1 MGSDDGNDY
10 GARHLFIPI
19 NYGIHKYVRIAGHY
33 HHNHSYYPYKIY
45 FPRLIFHDYYASIYV
60 FSFSLK
66 KKKNHIFLFSCLSF
80 ASLLVLYQHTG
91 KREELKRNEKK
102 KKKLIRLRKH
112 C

>member
-66 KKKNHIFLFSCLSF
+66 KKKKSHLLILLSIFCESFSALST
-80 ASLLVLYQHTG
+80 H
-91 KREELKRNEKK
+91 
-102 KKKLIRLRKH
+102 RKERGA
-112 C
+112 